1 MPRKKMNTS
10 RIGIPAIFAALL
22 AFVVMPAAAQDV
34 KAQATE
40 QAQQQQTQTAAQA
53 QINPFQQLSNVPT
66 SGQPQQPYGYQQPYA
81 PYYPGMPGMPTQ
93 PEEPQVKTKRVMYE
107 DLEKEVTSTNTV
119 PPRLDDLKNLEREN
133 TIVEGETGMTFDIRR
148 DALREAAISYGARG
162 GLAWRTYYIR
172 NDLEKSARAMDQ
184 VYNFRQLL
192 IPAPSGFLI
201 EPPIINESLNAML
214 IEDGGQQ
221 AAVSDALYNIVNKAK
236 IVSSARTWRNYLER
250 EWGEVD
256 PPPDIL
262 RPENEEERQI
272 WQELVAK
279 GWDEG
284 VKQADEIFQ
293 DDLNL
298 LQADFQGMIRYR
310 VLLTQ
315 GMVSPPYALQVD
327 RGVTGD
333 GNQMRVGDRAVQIT
347 GASELITGSEQWQPA
362 NR

>member
-1 MPRKKMNTS
+1 MPRKTMNTS

-22 AFVVMPAAAQDV
+22 AFAAAPVSAQDV
-34 KAQATE
+34 QTQIGQQAP
-40 QAQQQQTQTAAQA
+40 QQQTQTAPQA
-53 QINPFQQLSNVPT
+53 QINPFQQLAPAPT
-66 SGQPQQPYGYQQPYA
+66 SGGQPYYQQPYA
-81 PYYPGMPGMPTQ
+81 PYYPGTPGMPGQ
-93 PEEPQVKTKRVMYE
+93 EEEPKVKTKRVMYE
-107 DLEKEVTSTNTV
+107 DLEKKVTSTNAT
-119 PPRLDDLKNLEREN
+119 PPQLDDLKNLEREN

-172 NDLEKSARAMDQ
+172 SDLEKSARSMDQ

-221 AAVSDALYNIVNKAK
+221 AAVSDALYNIVNNAK
-236 IVSSARTWRNYLER
+236 IVSSARTWRTYLER
-250 EWGEVD
+250 EWGEVE

-262 RPENEEERQI
+262 RPENDEERQI

-298 LQADFQGMIRYR
+298 LQADFQGMVRYR

-333 GNQMRVGDRAVQIT
+333 GNQMRIGDRAVQIT